1 MKTCGSTL
9 SNACSRSFI
18 AYLAKSAAV
27 AYGEVDC
34 SSPKTFGA
42 PATARLKQTA
52 KSLFMQTAASSIRF
66 RAFRQGE
73 FSQETLASKV
83 LDVFSDGSSSARETG
98 RVRVVQTSV
107 RRFRPG
113 SVLP

>member
-1 MKTCGSTL
+1 MFIFHGNRWTAGRELVGIRTCGSTF
-9 SNACSRSFI
+9 SNACSRSLI
-18 AYLAKSAAV
+18 AYFAKSAAV

-42 PATARLKQTA
+42 PATAILKQTA

-98 RVRVVQTSV
+98 R
-107 RRFRPG
+107 
-113 SVLP
+113 